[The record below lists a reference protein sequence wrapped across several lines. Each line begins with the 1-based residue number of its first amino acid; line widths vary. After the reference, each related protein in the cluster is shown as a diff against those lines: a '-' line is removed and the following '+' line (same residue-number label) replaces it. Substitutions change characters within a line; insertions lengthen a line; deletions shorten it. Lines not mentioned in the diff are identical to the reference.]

1 MATRAFGQMLAQLE
15 CSAPQERAGIFIAS
29 SYLSK
34 SSWLSAGH
42 HLKRAWSRA
51 RLFHSISNA
60 SGRLGVVNVFPGIE
74 QVFPGYRKSRQSNVG
89 RGWFT
94 KKSVS
99 GKKRFGNAL
108 IIGPLRSHTLHQ
120 PILGHVNSD
129 IQAEVDSS
137 NNEISSPQNLSCG
150 HYSSRWKVPHRP
162 DAVQVPVGHQH
173 WGGRRTP
180 MRVCS
185 WQWRGSLYQIEAC
198 QEFWLKCSETL
209 RKLDLAVETARWDA
223 EEQMPKKLA
232 EAISLNISEWL
243 RRRALM
249 GIRDIGE
256 WKSYAIERFKGILDL
271 TVKSSPQTRSPIP
284 AWAAEKVKEAWNI
297 H

>member
-1 MATRAFGQMLAQLE
+1 
-15 CSAPQERAGIFIAS
+15 
-29 SYLSK
+29 
-34 SSWLSAGH
+34 
-42 HLKRAWSRA
+42 
-51 RLFHSISNA
+51 
-60 SGRLGVVNVFPGIE
+60 
-74 QVFPGYRKSRQSNVG
+74 
-89 RGWFT
+89 
-94 KKSVS
+94 
-99 GKKRFGNAL
+99 
-108 IIGPLRSHTLHQ
+108 
-120 PILGHVNSD
+120 
-129 IQAEVDSS
+129 
-137 NNEISSPQNLSCG
+137 
-150 HYSSRWKVPHRP
+150 
-162 DAVQVPVGHQH
+162 
-173 WGGRRTP
+173 

-209 RKLDLAVETARWDA
+209 RKLDLAVEMARWDA